1 MNTDHGTK
9 SHDAAL
15 PEGKEGYSL
24 GPKRVVSVPAIQSM
38 PEQSD
43 ADPYDLDLPAQWTHV
58 VEGGRVTYENEE
70 STVRVSITEFSRH
83 LQVYWWVD
91 LFTRT
96 DSDDRWTKREAGL
109 GDSFRD
115 PEDAA
120 RVVEVLVESVE
131 EGDDFTELPVSDTV

>member
-1 MNTDHGTK
+1 MNTDHDTK
-9 SHDAAL
+9 SHDVVP

-24 GPKRVVSVPAIQSM
+24 GPNSVVSVPAIQSM
-38 PEQSD
+38 TEQSD
-43 ADPYDLDLPAQWTHV
+43 ADPYDLDLPAQWSHV
-58 VEGGRVTYENEE
+58 VEDGRVTYENEE

-91 LFTRT
+91 LFTRA
-96 DSDDRWTKREAGL
+96 DADDRWTKREAGL

-120 RVVEVLVESVE
+120 RVVEVLIESVE
-131 EGDDFTELPVSDTV
+131 EGDDFTELPVSDVV